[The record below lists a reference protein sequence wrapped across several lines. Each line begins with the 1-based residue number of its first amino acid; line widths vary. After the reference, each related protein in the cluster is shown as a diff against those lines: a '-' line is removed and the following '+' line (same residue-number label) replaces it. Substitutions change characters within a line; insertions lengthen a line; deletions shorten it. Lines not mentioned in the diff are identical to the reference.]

1 MNEPQTDELRF
12 DENVP
17 FYVNGTLAAQERS
30 WMDSHLAQHPH
41 KRADIEQA
49 YQERLHSQRLRSNI
63 PESVRLARL
72 YRELNWHPAPV
83 TPQAQAPQGVRD
95 VLAGPWISAV
105 AGVVLGGLLVTGMGL
120 LSPQGGSTSQGLERF
135 RGEQVNCTQALG
147 IRIALSHQVQ
157 WLHVVQ
163 MLRTLQLQ
171 LVSGPN
177 QDGEI
182 WVRGV
187 AGSSTPETLAL
198 LRNSPWVEQAIPV
211 DVDRAA
217 AACPR

>member
-1 MNEPQTDELRF
+1 MNEPHTDELRF

-17 FYVNGTLAAQERS
+17 FYVNGTLAAQERT

-49 YQERLHSQRLRSNI
+49 HQERQHSQRLRSNI

-72 YRELNWHPAPV
+72 YRELNWNQAPV
-83 TPQAQAPQGVRD
+83 APQAQAPQSVRD

-120 LSPQGGSTSQGLERF
+120 FSRQGSPTSQGLERF
-135 RGEQVNCTQALG
+135 RGEQINCTQALG
-147 IRIALSHQVQ
+147 IRIALSPQVQ
-157 WLHVVQ
+157 WLQVVQ

-182 WVRGV
+182 WVRG
-187 AGSSTPETLAL
+187 ASGSSTPETLAL

-217 AACPR
+217 AACAR

>member
-1 MNEPQTDELRF
+1 MNESQTDERRF

-17 FYVNGTLAAQERS
+17 FYVNGTLAAQDRS
-30 WMDSHLAQHPH
+30 WMDGHLAQHPH
-41 KRADIEQA
+41 KRTEIDQA
-49 YQERLHSQRLRSNI
+49 HRERLHSQRLRSDI

-72 YRELNWHPAPV
+72 YGELDWREAPV
-83 TPQAQAPQGVRD
+83 VAQNHRPQAARD
-95 VLAGPWISAV
+95 VLTGPWIT
-105 AGVVLGGLLVTGMGL
+105 GVVGIVLGGLLVTGLGL
-120 LSPQGGSTSQGLERF
+120 LPQAGGQTSPGMARF
-135 RGEQVNCTQALG
+135 RGERVDCTQALS
-147 IRIALSHQVQ
+147 IRIALAPQAQ
-157 WLHVVQ
+157 WVHVLQ

-171 LVSGPN
+171 VISGPN

-182 WVRGV
+182 WVRGA
-187 AGSSTPETLAL
+187 AGSSTPESLAL

>member
-17 FYVNGTLAAQERS
+17 FYVNGTLAALERS

-49 YQERLHSQRLRSNI
+49 HQERLHSQRLRSNI

-83 TPQAQAPQGVRD
+83 APQGQSPQGARD

-120 LSPQGGSTSQGLERF
+120 LSPQGGPTSQGLERF

-147 IRIALSHQVQ
+147 IRVALSPQVQ
-157 WLHVVQ
+157 WVHVVQ

-182 WVRGV
+182 WVRGA
-187 AGSSTPETLAL
+187 AGSSTPEALAL

-211 DVDRAA
+211 DVERAA
-217 AACPR
+217 TACPH